1 MALSEAHEL
10 SCSKVNLPG
19 PAAVQEAIDKQATP
33 ISLKVGD
40 YVFTEEVYTE
50 EDKKPIQ
57 AVLHLLRRSD
67 ATVPC
72 VYSPMDPIHVHLARV
87 APGLLHNPSSTR

>member
-19 PAAVQEAIDKQATP
+19 PAAVQEAIDKH
-33 ISLKVGD
+33 SLKVGD

-57 AVLHLLRRSD
+57 AVLHLLRWSD